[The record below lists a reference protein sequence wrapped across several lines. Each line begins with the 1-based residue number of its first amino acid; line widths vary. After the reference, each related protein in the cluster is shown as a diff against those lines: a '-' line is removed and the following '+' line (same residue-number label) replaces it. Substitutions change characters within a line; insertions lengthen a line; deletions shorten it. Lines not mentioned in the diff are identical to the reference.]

1 MSLRSR
7 DETAPA
13 ATTGVFGA
21 GHGEPYRRLLTAPGD
36 GTLSLRSL
44 DGASAAHRLDAGS
57 WVRSAT
63 PADLT
68 TLDGAT
74 GPVLD
79 VGCGPGRMV
88 RAAAA
93 RGLPVLGIDIA
104 PHAIERTRV
113 DGSLALIRSVFDRV
127 PLEGHWQTILLLDG
141 NVGIGGEPGA
151 LLERCRRLLD
161 DDGSIVVEVDA
172 DAELAAVSL
181 FTVVDDE
188 GNESDAFPWARV
200 GWAAAAR
207 FAERADLAIAGHWVA
222 DGRHFVRA
230 VPLATGRAAG
240 GRSAT
245 NATTSTMAHTAA
257 SEMP

>member
-1 MSLRSR
+1 VSVRPR
-7 DETAPA
+7 EDVAPAAPA
-13 ATTGVFGA
+13 ATVGAFGA
-21 GHGEPYRRLLTAPGD
+21 GDGEPYRRLLADPRD
-36 GTLSLRSL
+36 GALSLRSL
-44 DGASAAHRLDAGS
+44 DGASTVHRLDAGG

-79 VGCGPGRMV
+79 VGCGSGRMV

-127 PLEGHWQTILLLDG
+127 PLEGRWQTILLLDG
-141 NVGIGGEPGA
+141 NVGIGGEPSA
-151 LLERCRRLLD
+151 LLERCRQLLD
-161 DDGSIVVEVDA
+161 EGGSIVVEVDA
-172 DAELAAVSL
+172 DAELAAASL
-181 FTVVDDE
+181 FTVVDDD

-207 FAERADLAIAGHWVA
+207 FAERAGLAVVDHWVA

-230 VPLATGRAAG
+230 APV

-245 NATTSTMAHTAA
+245 KRDRPFVTFG
-257 SEMP
+257 EVGGRGR